1 MKLDF
6 YKVHEDARV
15 PEKNHKDLTTGD
27 AGLDVFSVEDAVI
40 PAKGSVEVKIGLK
53 VAHISPGFW
62 VKIEGRSG
70 LAFKKG
76 ITPFG
81 GIIDNGYRGE
91 IGIKLIN
98 SSDEEQTIE
107 KGTAVAQLIV
117 YRMIDST
124 VSVQELP
131 HPADEALEPTT
142 ARGTKGFGSS
152 DKKVKKE
159 DDK

>member
-6 YKVHEDARV
+6 YKIHPDAKT
-15 PEKNHKDLTTGD
+15 PEKNHKDITTGD
-27 AGLDVFSVEDAVI
+27 AGLDVFSVEKAVI

-81 GIIDNGYRGE
+81 GVIDNGYRGE

-117 YRMIDST
+117 HRMVDST
-124 VSVQELP
+124 VTVMELP

-142 ARGTKGFGSS
+142 ARGEKGFGSS
-152 DKKVKKE
+152 DKKSEKN
-159 DDK
+159 DK